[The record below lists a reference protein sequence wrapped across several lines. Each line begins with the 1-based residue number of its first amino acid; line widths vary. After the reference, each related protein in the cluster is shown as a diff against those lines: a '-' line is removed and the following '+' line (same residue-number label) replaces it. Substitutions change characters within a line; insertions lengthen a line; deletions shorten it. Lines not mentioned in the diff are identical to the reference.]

1 MYLEKKN
8 GISGEELKNM
18 VNSQWEVIYNP
29 EFLNR
34 LLRILYKASIQ
45 KCDIIAQSITSS
57 ESIYTLIKLMKYCST
72 ENQFLCAKTLMSLS
86 LNSDEIIFNEVL
98 EIYKGEYVCKYKN
111 YIELLIG
118 LAINIRKKSWMY
130 NNYNSTG
137 NYIISNILIDIIR
150 QLAYA
155 NKCKKEINEIINS
168 KLYDEKTKEIDY
180 LKEEIILGIIG
191 GDYYGQANGS
201 KVRVPNEIHSS
212 NINFNFIKKDYKE
225 QKLTGTIIGFSSS
238 FHDYFGITQSKPLS
252 VPPNGRNRNNPHNNI
267 NEKKKE
273 LKFETISIT
282 PNNSIENQVG
292 VLMDG
297 SLLNNKESFN
307 INELTP
313 KIYEQYAVMPFQ
325 QIIDY
330 EKFEISDEKLND

>member
-1 MYLEKKN
+1 MNLLEEGENKKSKEKKKKELEQQELDQAARQRRTRRYSGSFTSSEFDDNSIMDDDFIPVENDNDINISNNNYGLNLNKKKEKKEKEKPINEDKPYFFYENDLINVYDDFYKQNPSFGLLNVFGKKN
-8 GISGEELKNM
+8 GISGDELKNM

-45 KCDIIAQSITSS
+45 KCEIIAQSITSS

-155 NKCKKEINEIINS
+155 NKCKKEIS
-168 KLYDEKTKEIDY
+168 
-180 LKEEIILGIIG
+180 
-191 GDYYGQANGS
+191 
-201 KVRVPNEIHSS
+201 R
-212 NINFNFIKKDYKE
+212 FIKRFSKI
-225 QKLTGTIIGFSSS
+225 KLWFI
-238 FHDYFGITQSKPLS
+238 
-252 VPPNGRNRNNPHNNI
+252 
-267 NEKKKE
+267 
-273 LKFETISIT
+273 
-282 PNNSIENQVG
+282 
-292 VLMDG
+292 
-297 SLLNNKESFN
+297 
-307 INELTP
+307 
-313 KIYEQYAVMPFQ
+313 
-325 QIIDY
+325 
-330 EKFEISDEKLND
+330 